1 MAAPHALFW
10 SVCKPLARCL
20 CNRLA
25 TSFVGLAFEQF
36 AMPLL
41 FNIPAFSEYRAF
53 AYHPHHNTSTMSIP
67 TSISA
72 APSVYAEP
80 LPASPAQDIDEESLL
95 LPKIDGA

>member
-1 MAAPHALFW
+1 VIHCSIAPRWAALFW

-36 AMPLL
+36 AMLLL

-53 AYHPHHNTSTMSIP
+53 AYHPHHNTSTMSMP
-67 TSISA
+67 TSASA
-72 APSVYAEP
+72 AP
-80 LPASPAQDIDEESLL
+80 PASPAQDMDKKSLL
-95 LPKIDGA
+95 LPKIESA